1 MSRLQTG
8 IPFAGNEFTIVP
20 IEEVWADSYPVG
32 RGLWAGGTKKP
43 VALVFC
49 KPSEVRAVGIE
60 GNEVDL
66 EDLTG
71 EVAGLNEVLEQ
82 LSGTRGAG

>member
-1 MSRLQTG
+1 MSRLQAGTL
-8 IPFAGNEFTIVP
+8 FAGKGFTIVP

-32 RGLWAGGTKKP
+32 RGLWAGGFKEP

-49 KPSEVRAVGIE
+49 RPSEVRAVGIQ
-60 GNEVDL
+60 GDEVDL

-71 EVAGLNEVLEQ
+71 EVAGLNELLRDLCGE
-82 LSGTRGAG
+82 